1 MERKEGNTKETRRKK
16 CPNSIVP
23 NFIAHFQKIFFST
36 SWGSVGLGTH
46 YSAAMGRCLS
56 RKALSPVW
64 VLPPVWSVALRES
77 PKAQRKSLA
86 EPGIWISNS
95 CALTTSLS
103 FLSLTTQSI
112 SLLSCFLV
120 RYNIMG
126 LFLYSSTMVTWH
138 YEIGTC
144 HPQAMLFLLLPPK
157 HTLSRLL
164 SADDTRISCT
174 LKPFFPAALT

>member
-1 MERKEGNTKETRRKK
+1 MERKGKNTKETRRKR

-23 NFIAHFQKIFFST
+23 NFTAHFQKIFLQHLEDLST
-36 SWGSVGLGTH
+36 WVSI
-46 YSAAMGRCLS
+46 
-56 RKALSPVW
+56 W
-64 VLPPVWSVALRES
+64 VLQWEGMPLGDLSLQFGCCPHLEVRQYVSR
-77 PKAQRKSLA
+77 PRPRRKSLA
-86 EPGIWISNS
+86 EPEIWISNS
-95 CALTTSLS
+95 YALTTSLS

-144 HPQAMLFLLLPPK
+144 HSQAMLFLRLPPK
-157 HTLSRLL
+157 TQTHLSRLL
-164 SADDTRISCT
+164 SAVDTTIS
-174 LKPFFPAALT
+174 